1 MKPCVEI
8 CCGSVE
14 DVINAQNGGA
24 DRVEFNS
31 ALYLG
36 GLTPSLASLI
46 YLKKNTTIPLICM
59 VRTRGAGFC
68 YSTEDI
74 DVMCMDAELL
84 LQNGADGIAFGALNE
99 DRSIDY
105 STTKKLVDIT
115 HKYNKEFVF
124 HRAFDCV
131 DNPIKS
137 IETLIEL
144 GADRVLT
151 SGFQSTAL
159 EGIDMLTNL
168 QKTYGDKIEFLIGGK
183 VNSSNVKTLV
193 NTTNIHQI
201 HSSCKTWVIDP
212 TTHND
217 TVTYAYGNYD
227 SHYEC
232 VDINLVRELVNTTKG
247 E

>member
-1 MKPCVEI
+1 MQNTIEI

-14 DVINAQNGGA
+14 DVINAQLGGA

-36 GLTPSLASLI
+36 GLTPSLGSLI
-46 YLKKNTTIPLICM
+46 YLKKKVSIPLICM

-68 YSTEDI
+68 YSEEDKE
-74 DVMCMDAELL
+74 VMCMDAELL
-84 LQNGADGIAFGALNE
+84 LQNGADGLAFGALNA
-99 DRSIDY
+99 DRSIDIEM
-105 STTKKLVDIT
+105 TKKLVDIT
-115 HKYNKEFVF
+115 HKYHKEFVF

-137 IETLIEL
+137 VETLIDL
-144 GADRVLT
+144 GVDRILT
-151 SGFQSTAL
+151 SGFKTTAL
-159 EGIDMLTNL
+159 EGIEMLAFL

-183 VNSSNVKTLV
+183 VNSTNSLQLIEQTL
-193 NTTNIHQI
+193 IHQI

-212 TTHND
+212 STHND
-217 TVTYAYGNYD
+217 TVSYAYGNYD

-232 VDINLVRELVNTTKG
+232 VDLDLVKELVHKTKR
-247 E
+247 

>member
-1 MKPCVEI
+1 MSNIVEI

-14 DVINAQNGGA
+14 DVINAQKGGA

-46 YLKKNTTIPLICM
+46 YLKKHVTLPLICM

-74 DVMCMDAELL
+74 EVMCMDAELL
-84 LQNGADGIAFGALNE
+84 LQNGADGIAFGALNA
-99 DRSIDY
+99 DRSIDID
-105 STTKKLVDIT
+105 TTRKLVEIT
-115 HKYNKEFVF
+115 HKYHKEFVF

-131 DNPIKS
+131 DNQIKS

-144 GADRVLT
+144 KVDRVLT
-151 SGFQSTAL
+151 SGFKSTAL
-159 EGIDMLTNL
+159 EGIEMLKHL
-168 QKTYGDKIEFLIGGK
+168 QSTYGDKIEFLIGGK
-183 VNSSNVKTLV
+183 VNATNANELISNTGI
-193 NTTNIHQI
+193 NQI

-212 TTHND
+212 STHND

-232 VDINLVRELVNTTKG
+232 VDLNLVKELVHTVK

>member
-1 MKPCVEI
+1 MKTCVEI

-14 DVINAQNGGA
+14 DVIHAQNGGA
-24 DRVEFNS
+24 NRVEFNS

-74 DVMCMDAELL
+74 EVMCMDAELL

-99 DRSIDY
+99 DRSIDR

-115 HKYNKEFVF
+115 HKYKKEFVL

-144 GADRVLT
+144 GVDRVLT

-159 EGIDMLTNL
+159 EGIDMLTTL
-168 QKTYGDKIEFLIGGK
+168 QTNYGDKIEFLIGGK
-183 VNSSNVKTLV
+183 VNSGNVKTLV

-201 HSSCKTWVIDP
+201 HSSCKTWAIDP

-217 TVTYAYGNYD
+217 TVSYAYGNYD

-232 VDINLVRELVNTTKG
+232 VDINLVRELVKTTKA

>member
-1 MKPCVEI
+1 MQNTIEI

-14 DVINAQNGGA
+14 DVINAQLGGA

-46 YLKKNTTIPLICM
+46 YLKKKVSIPLICM

-68 YSTEDI
+68 YSDEDKE
-74 DVMCMDAELL
+74 VMCMDAELL
-84 LQNGADGIAFGALNE
+84 LQHGADGLAFGALNA
-99 DRSIDY
+99 DRSIDIEM
-105 STTKKLVDIT
+105 TKKLVDIT
-115 HKYNKEFVF
+115 HKYHKEFVF

-137 IETLIEL
+137 VETLIDL
-144 GADRVLT
+144 GVDRVLT
-151 SGFQSTAL
+151 SGFKTTAL
-159 EGIDMLTNL
+159 EGIEMLAHL
-168 QKTYGDKIEFLIGGK
+168 QKTYGNKIEFLIGGK
-183 VNSSNVKTLV
+183 VNS
-193 NTTNIHQI
+193 TNSLQLIEQTQIHQI

-212 TTHND
+212 STHND
-217 TVTYAYGNYD
+217 TVSYAYGNYD

-232 VDINLVRELVNTTKG
+232 VDLELVKELVHKTKR
-247 E
+247 